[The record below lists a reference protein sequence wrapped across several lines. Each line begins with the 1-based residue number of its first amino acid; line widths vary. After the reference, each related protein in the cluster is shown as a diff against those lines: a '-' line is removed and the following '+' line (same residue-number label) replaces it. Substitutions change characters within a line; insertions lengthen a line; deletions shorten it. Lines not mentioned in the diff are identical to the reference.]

1 MEKAKIQASFNH
13 EKVEK
18 LTTQLKEMQA
28 DEGAMNTASE
38 RELTRD
44 NNRLNDELKQQV
56 KVNKTLSNKI
66 LICEK

>member
-1 MEKAKIQASFNH
+1 
-13 EKVEK
+13 
-18 LTTQLKEMQA
+18 MQA
-28 DEGAMNTASE
+28 DEGTMNTASE

-44 NNRLNDELKQQV
+44 NNKLNDELKQQV